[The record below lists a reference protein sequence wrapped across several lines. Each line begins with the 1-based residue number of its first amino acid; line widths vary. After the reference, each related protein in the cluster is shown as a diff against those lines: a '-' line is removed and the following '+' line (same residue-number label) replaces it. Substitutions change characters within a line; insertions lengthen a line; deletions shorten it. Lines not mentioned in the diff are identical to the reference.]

1 MEQIN
6 NYNDYLKCL
15 EEIKKL
21 DKKPKLLI
29 HACCAPCSSEVINQL
44 NEYFDLTIYYY
55 NPNIYPKEEYEKRY
69 DEFKKLPYKCSIEK
83 GEYDETIYDEN
94 VKGLEELGE
103 FSLRCYKCFEFRLE
117 ETCKKA
123 KDENYDYFSTT
134 LSISPYKKSAWIN
147 EIGNRLSTKY
157 DIKYL
162 YSDFKKKE
170 GYKKSIELSNKYN
183 LYRQHYCGCKYS
195 LKGM

>member
-29 HACCAPCSSEVINQL
+29 HACCAPCSSEVIHQL

-69 DEFKKLPYKCSIEK
+69 DEFKKLPYDCLIEK

-195 LKGM
+195 LRGM

>member
-69 DEFKKLPYKCSIEK
+69 DEFKKLPYDCLIEK
-83 GEYDETIYDEN
+83 GEYDEAKYDEN

-103 FSLRCYKCFEFRLE
+103 FSIRCYKCFEFRLE